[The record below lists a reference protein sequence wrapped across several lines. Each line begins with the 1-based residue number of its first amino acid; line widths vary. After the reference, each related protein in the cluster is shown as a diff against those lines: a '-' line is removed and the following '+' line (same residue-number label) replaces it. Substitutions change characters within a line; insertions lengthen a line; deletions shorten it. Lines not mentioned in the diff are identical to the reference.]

1 MLRNET
7 DKEHLHLQLVG
18 FGNGAPDTHRHDLA
32 GLPVFPLR
40 VWEGDEYPARPLPLQ
55 VSP

>member
-7 DKEHLHLQLVG
+7 DKEHLQLLVG
-18 FGNGAPDTHRHDLA
+18 FGTGTPDTHRHDLA
-32 GLPVFPLR
+32 GLPVFPLGAR
-40 VWEGDEYPARPLPLQ
+40 EGDEYPAWPLPLQ

>member
-40 VWEGDEYPARPLPLQ
+40 AWEGDEYPARPLPLQ